1 MKYDLAIIGGG
12 PAGLM
17 AARTAAAERMKTVLF
32 ERHRN
37 PLQPR
42 LDASM
47 FYFNFLTPEV
57 YVEPVDVTF
66 WTGARMEEAKRVPPK
81 ITFNFRVPDFT
92 LDYSGPAILQ
102 YHYLNLSPGGHRV
115 YGIKDELWSFYFS
128 RETLL
133 NNLFTEAVR
142 AGAEIRSGQLATN
155 AENVKDGVVIRLK
168 GPGSEETLKADYV
181 IAADG
186 LDSAIVAG
194 LGLNRDRPSRGH
206 GKFVSWVFDGVTAD
220 RDIRLE
226 STWLSFNY
234 PSVSPMGLTLSPYFE
249 NGNTGLKQLM
259 AVSDDAIEKFI
270 RETRYAEWFRQA
282 HVLRKMAIAVDVR
295 PPLKEVVHGRILLAG
310 DSSGGMTGIM
320 GAIAS
325 GYQAVKAILKESKEK
340 QGFNSYS
347 GWFFQAFACYVCHEH
362 DKRRLMHR
370 LLRRVCSDDEVDYI
384 FQRLEGRVCHPAF
397 VVFDEPDTLSE
408 RPDLHQ
414 KVMKIAREIDNMPL
428 TF

>member
-1 MKYDLAIIGGG
+1 MKCDLVIIGGG

-17 AARTAAAERMKTVLF
+17 AARTAADEGMKTVLL
-32 ERHRN
+32 ERHRKL
-37 PLQPR
+37 LQPR

-66 WTGARMEEAKRVPPK
+66 WTGTRMEEAKRIPPK
-81 ITFNFRVPDFT
+81 ITFNFRVPGVT
-92 LDYSGPAILQ
+92 VDYTGPAILQ

-133 NNLFTEAVR
+133 NDLFTEAVK
-142 AGAEIRSGQLATN
+142 AGADIRSGQLATN
-155 AENVKDGVVIRLK
+155 VENVNGGVVVRLK
-168 GPGSEETLKADYV
+168 GPGSEETLRADFV

-206 GKFVSWVFDGVTAD
+206 GKFVSWVLDGVAAD
-220 RDIRLE
+220 PDIRLE

-259 AVSDDAIEKFI
+259 GVSDGAIEKFM
-270 RETRYAEWFRQA
+270 RDTRYAEWFRETR
-282 HVLRKMAIAVDVR
+282 VLRKMAIAVDVR
-295 PPLKEVVHGRILLAG
+295 PPLKELVHGKILLAG

-320 GAIAS
+320 GAVAS
-325 GYQAVKAILKESKEK
+325 GYQAVKAIVKESEQKR
-340 QGFNSYS
+340 GFDSYRD
-347 GWFFQAFACYVCHEH
+347 WFFQAFACYVCHEH

-370 LLRRVCSDDEVDYI
+370 LLRRVCNDDEVDFI
-384 FQRLEGRVCHPAF
+384 FQRLKGRICHPAF

-408 RPDLHQ
+408 HPELHQ
-414 KVMKIAREIDNMPL
+414 KVVKIAREIDTMPL